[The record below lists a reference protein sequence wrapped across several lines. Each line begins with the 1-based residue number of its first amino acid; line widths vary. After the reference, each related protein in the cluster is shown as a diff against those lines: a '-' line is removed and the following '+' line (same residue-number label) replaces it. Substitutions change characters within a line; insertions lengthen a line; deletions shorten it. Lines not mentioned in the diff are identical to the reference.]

1 MRRRIGNICMIL
13 GAALV
18 LAALSLFLWNQNEDR
33 QAGASAESIL
43 PEVIEQIETADG
55 EETDPYD
62 PSMVEKII
70 DSDAY
75 IGYLT
80 LPSLDLELPVLSE
93 WDYTRLQTAPCRYAG
108 STKTDDLVIA
118 AHNYSSHFGQI
129 QNLSPGDM
137 VMFTDMDGTVFRY
150 MVEGMELLKPSDT
163 AEMTAGDYDL
173 TLFTCNYSGQ
183 SRVTVRCRI
192 IK

>member
-33 QAGASAESIL
+33 QAGASVESIL

-62 PSMVEKII
+62 PSMTEKII

-150 MVEGMELLKPSDT
+150 TVEGMELLKPADT

-183 SRVTVRCRI
+183 SRVTVRCSI

>member
-1 MRRRIGNICMIL
+1 MIL
-13 GAALV
+13 GAAFV

-43 PEVIEQIETADG
+43 PEVIAQIGPAGGDG
-55 EETDPYD
+55 ADPYD
-62 PSMVEKII
+62 PAMTEKII
-70 DSDAY
+70 DGYAY

-80 LPSLDLELPVLSE
+80 LPSLDLELPVMAE
-93 WDYTRLQTAPCRYAG
+93 WDYSRLQTAPCRYAG
-108 STKTDDLVIA
+108 SAKTDDLVIA

-129 QNLSPGDM
+129 QNLSPGDS
-137 VMFTDMDGTVFRY
+137 VIFTDMDGMVSHYT
-150 MVEGMELLKPSDT
+150 VEGLELLKPADV

-183 SRVTVRCRI
+183 SRVTVRCSMI
-192 IK
+192 Q